1 MKIGSKMI
9 DFRLF
14 IDSNLKIGEKEGKK
28 RLKMDFF
35 RRKSA
40 FWGFLLKKTYSIAPE
55 IL

>member
-1 MKIGSKMI
+1 MI
-9 DFRLF
+9 NSRLF

-28 RLKMDFF
+28 RTKMTFF

-40 FWGFLLKKTYSIAPE
+40 FWGFLSIKTYNIAPE